1 MKMTPQSLA
10 SRRSFLVKTGV
21 LAGSL
26 LVLMASTAYGQSKPL
41 DGVTLTLASQN
52 DQFGAVLAKLA
63 PKFKEET
70 GADLKVEIM
79 NYGELL
85 SKTTADFVAD
95 TGAYDLVTM
104 DIVWAGAYAEN
115 GYSVDLTDWVAR
127 DAAELELDDIYP
139 VLLESLGQYEGRYV
153 AFPFAS
159 YANLMVY
166 RKDLFEAAGL
176 APPTTTEQMVAAA
189 KALTD
194 PTKNQYGFVA
204 NGAAGAPG
212 AQDWMLYNSQFGGSI
227 MGADGTVALN
237 SPENVNSL
245 AVYKELFLESAP
257 PGAIDYD
264 WGARGESFRQGIT
277 AMLETWSVGIPQILD
292 PAQSTVADKVGI
304 ILAPVAEGLPADYG
318 VGGWAM
324 ASNADVAP
332 EKQEA
337 AWTFIKWLTSKPIHK
352 EFNLEGAGSFMRKS
366 QMTDPD
372 LLAAFPDL
380 LPLIATTYENGNGE
394 FRPRI
399 PQYPEIQD
407 YLGTAV
413 NTVLAGG
420 LEPQEALDEAQARA
434 LELF

>member
-1 MKMTPQSLA
+1 MPLLSPILKTSILA
-10 SRRSFLVKTGV
+10 AG
-21 LAGSL
+21 LAGL
-26 LVLMASTAYGQSKPL
+26 LATTAYGQSKPL

-52 DQFGAVLAKLA
+52 DQFGAVLAQLA

-70 GADLKVEIM
+70 GAELRVEIM
-79 NYGELL
+79 NYGDLL
-85 SKTTADFVAD
+85 TKTTADFLAD

-176 APPTTTEQMVAAA
+176 EPPQTTEQMVTAA

-194 PTKNQYGFVA
+194 PAKNQYGFVA
-204 NGAAGAPG
+204 NGAAGAAG

-227 MGADGTVALN
+227 LGPDGLPALN
-237 SPENVNSL
+237 STENVNSL
-245 AVYKELFLESAP
+245 AVYKQLFLETAP

-264 WGARGESFRQGIT
+264 WTARGESFRQGIS
-277 AMLETWSVGIPQILD
+277 AMLETWSVGIPQIMD
-292 PAQSTVADKVGI
+292 PAQSSVSDKVSI
-304 ILAPVAEGLPADYG
+304 ILAPVAEGLEPDYG
-318 VGGWAM
+318 VGGWGM
-324 ASNADVAP
+324 AINADIASD
-332 EKQEA
+332 KQEA
-337 AWTFIKWLTSKPIHK
+337 AWTFIKWLVSKPIHK
-352 EFNLEGAGSFMRKS
+352 EFNQLGAGSFMRKS

-372 LLAAFPDL
+372 LLAEFGDL
-380 LPLIATTYENGNGE
+380 LPMIATTYENGNGE

-407 YLGTAV
+407 FLGTAV
-413 NTVLAGG
+413 NTVLAGA
-420 LEPQEALDEAQARA
+420 LEPQEALDEAQAKA